1 MSEKLAKIESY
12 INKELDVLAEE
23 IDEINERHAKG
34 FDPMDWSGGNFDD
47 AYSMGEDEGY
57 LRGSY
62 RVLTVIKRMLAEA
75 NA

>member
-34 FDPMDWSGGNFDD
+34 FDPMDWSGVT
-47 AYSMGEDEGY
+47 SMMHIRWEKTKVTFEDHI
-57 LRGSY
+57 
-62 RVLTVIKRMLAEA
+62 VC
-75 NA
+75 